1 MKWIA
6 TLDFI
11 HPDLEGRHKQGLVY
25 DYEET
30 EIVKKLAYVG
40 YFKPFQMPEVTEN
53 TEINEKELK
62 EKIET
67 KELKINRKTKKKD
80 A

>member
-11 HPDLEGRHKQGLVY
+11 HPDLEGRHKQGVVY
-25 DYEET
+25 EYAET

-40 YFKPFQMPEVTEN
+40 YFKPFNMPDVKEN
-53 TEINEKELK
+53 TQIEEKELK
-62 EKIET
+62 EKTET
-67 KELKINRKTKKKD
+67 KELKINKRTKKK
-80 A
+80 